1 MGVYKIF
8 PSQDITIYTDYNT
21 LNAGLDAI
29 LDLSKNTP
37 YLYPSSSTSRVL
49 IKFDNDDITEAVA
62 KSGANFTASLKLY
75 NAHVD
80 GIPTNFNIE
89 IHPLFQSSDMGTG
102 RFNNIPE
109 TSDGASWKYRSANQT
124 NAWTINSLPSGV
136 TSSYYST
143 NEGGANWYTASVT
156 QSFNYFSTKDINV
169 NVSQFVGWYTAS
181 VIPNNGFIIMNNT
194 SASASGTGSF
204 EFDHNYIYTFNF
216 FSRDTNTIYPPCL
229 EFKWNDSTIT
239 TSSAAVTVSN
249 EEINIAI
256 SNNKNIFYDNEY
268 VRFRVYAREK
278 YPQRVYSSQSLYN
291 YNKILPVAST
301 YYSLIDLTTN
311 NVVIDFDDVATK
323 LSADDTSSYFRLYMN
338 GLEPDRYYKIQIKSI
353 IDGGTYIY
361 DDDYYFKVEQTV

>member
-1 MGVYKIF
+1 MGVFKIF
-8 PSQDITIYTDYNT
+8 PSQDTTIYTDYET
-21 LNAGLDAI
+21 LNAGIDSI

-49 IKFDNDDITEAVA
+49 IKFDNDDIAEAVA

-89 IHPLFQSSDMGTG
+89 IHPIYQSWDMGTG

-124 NAWTINSLPSGV
+124 NAWTISSLPSGV
-136 TSSYYST
+136 TSSYY
-143 NEGGANWYTASVT
+143 NVNQGGANWYTASVT

-181 VIPNNGFIIMNNT
+181 VIPNNGFIIMNST

-229 EFKWNDSTIT
+229 EFKWDDSTFNSGSTPYIP
-239 TSSAAVTVSN
+239 N
-249 EEINIAI
+249 EEINISIA
-256 SNNKNIFYDNEY
+256 NNKNIFYDTEY
-268 VRFRVYAREK
+268 VKFRVYAREK
-278 YPQRVYSSQSLYN
+278 YPQRVYAQQSLYI
-291 YNKILPVAST
+291 YNKLLPTSS
-301 YYSLIDLTTN
+301 YYSIIDLNTN
-311 NVVIDFDDVATK
+311 LKIIDFDNVATK
-323 LSADDTSSYFRLYMN
+323 LSNDTTSSFFKLYMD
-338 GLEPDRYYKIQIKSI
+338 GLEPDRYYKIQIKST

-361 DDDYYFKVEQTV
+361 DDDYYFKVLQTVE